1 MTAERRGNLELG
13 SNVVELLLPHRR
25 PFLMVDFVRAFHPGD
40 RPALEAGRHLTAN
53 DPVFAGHFPGLH
65 IWPGALTI
73 EGLGQTGVLLL
84 AILEI
89 RRGVESRGADPDAGL
104 DELRN
109 LDACFTLQPSHDA
122 ARARDLIRGIRDAR
136 SRIAVGTSVQMKFQR
151 PVFAGQRLDYRVTL
165 TGLHASGM
173 RFEAEASVN
182 GAVVASG
189 VMMGTAVAHPNP
201 GTDADTE

>member
-1 MTAERRGNLELG
+1 MMSERRGNLILG

-25 PFLMVDFVRAFHPGD
+25 PFLMVDFIRAFHPGPP
-40 RPALEAGRHLTAN
+40 PALEAGRHLTAN
-53 DPVFAGHFPGLH
+53 DPIFGGHFPGLH

-89 RRGVESRGADPDAGL
+89 RRAAEAQGSDPDTAL

-109 LDACFTLQPSHDA
+109 LEAGFTLQPGYDPD
-122 ARARDLIRGIRDAR
+122 RARHLTRAIRAAS

-165 TGLHASGM
+165 SGLHGSGM
-173 RFEAEASVN
+173 RFDAEASVE
-182 GAVVASG
+182 GSVVASG
-189 VMMGTAVAHPNP
+189 IMMGAAVARPASA
-201 GTDADTE
+201 GDEGSG